1 MKKCLSIFTV
11 AAITVSMSF
20 ASFAATNVTVEDIV
34 NNDSR
39 VSMIG
44 SEMIRVDLEE
54 NGDGIRKDI
63 VDAISNTA
71 RSSTGYS
78 LMSGKN
84 PSGTAAYF
92 RRAQLQTIVDHD
104 NWVGKFVE
112 ERLPEIVHD
121 GMSKDNALI
130 NIGVYLVSNY
140 RYDESLITADRNTAY
155 NATDAYYLFNNGFG
169 TCTAFS
175 CAFRS
180 LVEAIP
186 FKDGVVNWRTEDPIY
201 LKVALVQNDQHMWD
215 AIQNDDGTWK
225 IYDAATAAKNG
236 VDAKT
241 FDVVG
246 GEAYDLYGTNIWHY

>member
-1 MKKCLSIFTV
+1 MKKCLSIFV
-11 AAITVSMSF
+11 ATAITMSMSF
-20 ASFAATNVTVEDIV
+20 VSFAATNVTVEDIV
-34 NNDSR
+34 NNDPR

-44 SEMIRVDLEE
+44 AEMIRVDLEE

-78 LMSGKN
+78 LMAGKN
-84 PSGTAAYF
+84 PSGTVAYF

-130 NIGVYLVSNY
+130 NIGVYLASNY
-140 RYDESLITADRNTAY
+140 KYDESLIAADRNTAY
-155 NATDAYYLFNNGFG
+155 NATDAYYLFTKGSG

-186 FKDGVVNWRTEDPIY
+186 FKDGVVNWRTEGPTY
-201 LKVALVQNDQHMWD
+201 LKVALVQNDQHMWNT
-215 AIQNDDGTWK
+215 IQDDDGMWK

-241 FDVVG
+241 FGIAG
-246 GEAYDLYGTNIWHY
+246 GEAYDLYGTKIWHY

>member
-1 MKKCLSIFTV
+1 MKKCLSIFAA
-11 AAITVSMSF
+11 AAITMSMSF
-20 ASFAATNVTVEDIV
+20 ASFAATNVTIEDIV
-34 NNDSR
+34 DNDSR

-44 SEMIRVDLEE
+44 SEMIRIDLEE
-54 NGDGIRKDI
+54 GGDGIRKDI

-78 LMSGKN
+78 LMASKN
-84 PSGTAAYF
+84 PSGATAYF

-121 GMSKDNALI
+121 GMPMDNALI
-130 NIGVYLVSNY
+130 NIGVYLASNY
-140 RYDESLITADRNTAY
+140 KYDESLITADRRTAY
-155 NATDAYYLFNNGFG
+155 NATDAYYLFNNGSG

-186 FKDGVVNWRTEDPIY
+186 FKDGVVNWHAEDSTY
-201 LKVALVQNDQHMWD
+201 LKVALVQNDQHMWN
-215 AIQNDDGTWK
+215 AIQDDNGTWK

-241 FDVVG
+241 FGIAG
-246 GEAYDLYGTNIWHY
+246 GEAYDLYGTKIWHY